1 MGQKIVVKSLHK
13 SNWAG
18 MHRYQ
23 KCHDTIIATE
33 TRAGYDT
40 GLNEKEEQHLEKQLG
55 LKEGDLSRHSNYW
68 KEYAVT
74 LTDRD
79 LVLDLDNP
87 RDVLDL
93 SILKANPR
101 VCNSTNERDKW
112 PKAEYEIY
120 DAEEDA
126 KSENAKISD
135 EAKAIA
141 DFVTLTPAEKR
152 NYLKLLGRGGSS
164 SMSDTLVTNE
174 LFKIAKNDYQAFN
187 EITDSPNYK
196 TRVLL
201 YDLISEGVVKIR
213 GGYYI
218 YDEVQLGQGE
228 RTACEFLDDPHN
240 QELRITLIGKINS
253 ASDAKV
259 IKNKIK

>member
-1 MGQKIVVKSLHK
+1 MGHKIVVKSLQK
-13 SNWAG
+13 ENWAG
-18 MHRYQ
+18 MHRYH
-23 KCHDTIIATE
+23 KCHDTVVAKE
-33 TRAGYDT
+33 TRGGYLT
-40 GLNEKEEQHLEKQLG
+40 GLDEKEERHLEKQLG
-55 LKEGDLSRHSNYW
+55 LSDGDLARHSNYW

-93 SILKANPR
+93 ALLKVNPR
-101 VCNSTNERDKW
+101 VCNSVNERHKW

-126 KSENAKISD
+126 KNENAKISE
-135 EAKAIA
+135 EARAVA
-141 DFVTLTPAEKR
+141 DFVKLTPGEKR
-152 NYLKLLGRGGSS
+152 NYLKLLGKGVS

-174 LFKIAKNDYQAFN
+174 LFKIAKNDFAKFN
-187 EITDSPNYK
+187 AITDSPNYK
-196 TRVLL
+196 TRILL
-201 YDLISEGVVKIR
+201 YDLISESVVKIK

-228 RTACEFLDDPHN
+228 ATACEFLDDPHN
-240 QELRITLIGKINS
+240 QELRITLMGKV
-253 ASDAKV
+253 DKT
-259 IKNKIK
+259 NKTTSRRKTK

>member
-1 MGQKIVVKSLHK
+1 MGQKIVVKSLNK
-13 SNWAG
+13 DNWAG
-18 MHRYQ
+18 MHRYH
-23 KCHDTIIATE
+23 KCHDTVVAKE
-33 TRAGYDT
+33 TRGGYLT
-40 GLNEKEEQHLEKQLG
+40 GLSPAEEKELEKKLG
-55 LKEGDLSRHSNYW
+55 LAEGDLARHSTYW

-93 SILKANPR
+93 ALLKVNPR
-101 VCNSTNERDKW
+101 VCNSITERHKW

-126 KSENAKISD
+126 KNENAKISD
-135 EAKAIA
+135 EARAIA
-141 DFVTLTPAEKR
+141 DFVQLTPNERR
-152 NYLKLLGRGGSS
+152 NYLKLLGKAPGA
-164 SMSDTLVTNE
+164 MSDTVVTNV
-174 LFKIAKNDYQAFN
+174 LFKIAKNEFTKFN

-201 YDLISEGVVKIR
+201 YDLISEGIVKIR

-240 QELRITLIGKINS
+240 QELKITLMGK
-253 ASDAKV
+253 V
-259 IKNKIK
+259 NKEKPLKKK